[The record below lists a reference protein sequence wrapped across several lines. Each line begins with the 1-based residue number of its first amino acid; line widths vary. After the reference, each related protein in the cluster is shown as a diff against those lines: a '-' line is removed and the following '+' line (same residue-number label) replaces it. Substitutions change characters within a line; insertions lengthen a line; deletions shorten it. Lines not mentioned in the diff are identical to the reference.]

1 MKPGA
6 VYNSVSRG
14 VSLLMDGGR
23 PYSFDG
29 VLWRPP
35 SVGGFVEVF
44 RFGLGYGQIQNR
56 TGVTLNGVGFGAR
69 LHPSGWKAGQW
80 TASSST
86 FTDDTS
92 DAQSAAAGDF
102 PLETLTG
109 GDGFLVAALWRFGA
123 ICLDISTASVGGT
136 PVRVIEYSKGDGT
149 WATLNN
155 ALVPPVTGGHWP
167 TGENLI
173 LFMPP
178 SNWEPMLPAHGTGVP
193 VGYYGVRV
201 RATTAPSTTAAA
213 AASLSVAQVV
223 LATGSLANNNILEFN
238 PGSGEFYFDGAC
250 DALVAILSSKAAQQS
265 MVHAEV
271 RVL

>member
-6 VYNSVSRG
+6 VYTSITRG
-14 VSLLMDGGR
+14 VSLLMDGGK

-35 SVGGFVEVF
+35 SIGGLTEVF

-56 TGVTLNGVGFGAR
+56 AGVTLNGVGFGAR

-92 DAQSAAAGDF
+92 DAQSAATGDF
-102 PLETLTG
+102 PLETTTG
-109 GDGFLVAALWRFGA
+109 GDGFLVAALWQFGA
-123 ICLDISTASVGGT
+123 ICIDISTASVGGT
-136 PVRVIEYSKGDGT
+136 PVRVLEYSVAGGS
-149 WATLNN
+149 WATLAN
-155 ALVPPVTGGHWP
+155 ALVPPTTGGQWA

-173 LFMPP
+173 LFLAP
-178 SNWEPMLPAHGTGVP
+178 SDWTPMSASHGTNVP

-201 RATTAPSTTAAA
+201 RATTAPLTTAAVA
-213 AASLSVAQVV
+213 NSLSVAQVS
-223 LATGSLANNNILEFN
+223 LGIGSLANNNIIELN
-238 PGSGEFYFDGAC
+238 PASGELYFDGAC
-250 DALVAILSSKAAQQS
+250 DSLVAILSSKAAGQS
-265 MVHAEV
+265 LVQAQV